1 MKRKGRE
8 EGTFLRIG
16 PSNRLASNGDILEL
30 ERQRQNICFDEEPD
44 FYVDFESLNLESIKE
59 EFSSIDK
66 ELTEENLKS
75 LKLIVKK
82 NKKWYP
88 SKGLLILLG
97 KYENCRIKCARFKG
111 VNMSVFIDK
120 KEYSGDLFSQLKNA
134 EIFVKNHINIGP
146 QITQLKNKEVPE
158 IPYVAIREALVNAVV
173 HRNYSNLGRD
183 IRIGIYDDIVD
194 IVSPGGF
201 PSTLTQDDV
210 LNGRSEIRN
219 RVIARVF
226 KELGYIEQWGSGIQ
240 RIISSC
246 RTYGLKAP
254 VIIEKGDSV
263 EVNIY
268 RKQNSAGEV
277 PEKIGIAE
285 QKKVI
290 LEFLDTNEKIKRI
303 HRSLFLRST

>member
-1 MKRKGRE
+1 VFFFYPVSIVSI
-8 EGTFLRIG
+8 GTEVLV
-16 PSNRLASNGDILEL
+16 S
-30 ERQRQNICFDEEPD
+30 
-44 FYVDFESLNLESIKE
+44 
-59 EFSSIDK
+59 
-66 ELTEENLKS
+66 
-75 LKLIVKK
+75 
-82 NKKWYP
+82 
-88 SKGLLILLG
+88 
-97 KYENCRIKCARFKG
+97 
-111 VNMSVFIDK
+111 
-120 KEYSGDLFSQLKNA
+120 
-134 EIFVKNHINIGP
+134 P

-268 RKQNSAGEV
+268 RKQNSAGECR
-277 PEKIGIAE
+277 
-285 QKKVI
+285 KK
-290 LEFLDTNEKIKRI
+290 
-303 HRSLFLRST
+303 